1 MRNTQATRMLFELH
15 SPGRRAAR
23 LPACDVP
30 ETPIA
35 ALLPETAVAEAR
47 VDTAGHTELEQRLM
61 TQHRW
66 FTLAELESWHE
77 AVFPVNLADM
87 IRSQIAT

>member
-35 ALLPETAVAEAR
+35 ALLPETAVAEAPPPLLALR
-47 VDTAGHTELEQRLM
+47 PKVCARHQQRGELSL
-61 TQHRW
+61 
-66 FTLAELESWHE
+66 
-77 AVFPVNLADM
+77 
-87 IRSQIAT
+87 